1 MVKKAFKTFLLFIFF
16 WSCATYQPPPPSL
29 YIESLPASI
38 VAEFSLEERILAE
51 EAWETLNQGEGKKAE
66 KQISKLGTQ
75 NPIYNVGLAYAYF
88 LQNRL
93 QRAEEFFKVALK
105 DLPDMT
111 LIHSGLAQIYREKG
125 RDDRAFAEFREI
137 LKREPEHPW
146 AKQQYEIFKNKKF
159 DESLLEAKAAIAA
172 GDTEGSKEAYLKA
185 LYYAPQSTEAHL
197 VLADIYKK
205 ENKLQNAL
213 VHLLA
218 ASSSEPKNT
227 EILKDY
233 AEALYQAAQYTKS
246 LKIYEKL
253 QYLEPENKQI
263 MNRIESIKNRLGIY
277 ELPTRYNSIAFSEAV
292 SKEEIAA
299 LLVVKFKGILD
310 EVPGTPPI
318 IIDIAT
324 SWASQFILQVTSLG
338 ILDVYPNHTFQ
349 PKKIVTR
356 AEMAEILLRLINY
369 LEKKGYKFIP
379 QILPE
384 RIQISDVASH
394 NYYYKAIIQILSY
407 NIMDF
412 SLNREFNP
420 DLPVSG
426 QESIRLLDIILA
438 LIK

>member
-1 MVKKAFKTFLLFIFF
+1 VKKAFKIFLFFLFF

-38 VAEFSLEERILAE
+38 VAELSLEQRILAE
-51 EAWETLNQGEGKKAE
+51 DAWETLNRGVGKKAE
-66 KQISKLGTQ
+66 KQISRLGAE

-93 QRAEEFFKVALK
+93 QKAEEFFKIALK
-105 DLPDMT
+105 NFPDMI
-111 LIHSGLAQIYREKG
+111 LIHSGLAQIYQAKG
-125 RDDRAFAEFREI
+125 QDERAFAEYREI
-137 LKREPEHPW
+137 LKREPAHPW
-146 AKQQYEIFKNKKF
+146 AKQQYEVLKNKKYE
-159 DESLLEAKAAIAA
+159 ESLMEAKAAMAA
-172 GDTEGSKEAYLKA
+172 GDKEGSKEAYLKA
-185 LYYAPQSTEAHL
+185 LYYAPQSTEVHL
-197 VLADIYKK
+197 ILADIYKK

-213 VHLLA
+213 VHLQA
-218 ASSSEPKNT
+218 ASSSEPENKG
-227 EILKDY
+227 ILKDY

-246 LKIYEKL
+246 LEIYEKING
-253 QYLEPENKQI
+253 LEPQNKEI
-263 MNRIESIKNRLGIY
+263 VNRIEGIKKRLGIY
-277 ELPTRYNSIAFSEAV
+277 ELPTKYDSIALSEAV

-299 LLVVKFKGILD
+299 LLAVKFKGILD

-338 ILDVYPNHTFQ
+338 IMDIYSNHTFQ

-369 LEKKGYKFIP
+369 LKKKGYKFIQ
-379 QILPE
+379 QIPPE
-384 RIQISDVASH
+384 KIQMSDVASH
-394 NYYYKAIIQILSY
+394 NYYYQAIVQILSY
-407 NIMDF
+407 NIMDL
-412 SLNREFNP
+412 SLEKEFNP
-420 DLPVSG
+420 DLPLSG

>member
-1 MVKKAFKTFLLFIFF
+1 MKKAFKIFLLFIFF

-66 KQISKLGTQ
+66 KQISKLGAQ

-218 ASSSEPKNT
+218 ASSSEPENT

-233 AEALYQAAQYTKS
+233 AEALYQAVQYTKS
-246 LKIYEKL
+246 LEIYEKL
-253 QYLEPENKQI
+253 HNLEPENKQI
-263 MNRIESIKNRLGIY
+263 MNRIEGIKNRLGIY

-299 LLVVKFKGILD
+299 LLVVKFNGILD
-310 EVPGTPPI
+310 KVPGTPPVYHRYCN
-318 IIDIAT
+318 
-324 SWASQFILQVTSLG
+324 FLG
-338 ILDVYPNHTFQ
+338 ITIHPSSNFLGYSGYLSQSHFSTEKNCYPGRDGRNSPSFN
-349 PKKIVTR
+349 KLFGK
-356 AEMAEILLRLINY
+356 
-369 LEKKGYKFIP
+369 
-379 QILPE
+379 E
-384 RIQISDVASH
+384 RIQVYPADPTR
-394 NYYYKAIIQILSY
+394 K
-407 NIMDF
+407 
-412 SLNREFNP
+412 NP
-420 DLPVSG
+420 NLRCCLP
-426 QESIRLLDIILA
+426 QLLL
-438 LIK
+438 

>member
-1 MVKKAFKTFLLFIFF
+1 MKKAFKIFLLFIFF

-66 KQISKLGTQ
+66 KQISKLGAQ

-105 DLPDMT
+105 DLPDMI

-246 LKIYEKL
+246 LEIYEKL
-253 QYLEPENKQI
+253 HNLEPENKHI
-263 MNRIESIKNRLGIY
+263 MNRIEGIKNRLGIY

-310 EVPGTPPI
+310 KAPGTPPI

-338 ILDVYPNHTFQ
+338 ILDIYPNHTFQ

-369 LEKKGYKFIP
+369 LEKKGYKFIQ
-379 QILPE
+379 QIPPE

-407 NIMDF
+407 NIMDL

>member
-1 MVKKAFKTFLLFIFF
+1 MKKAFKISLLVIFF
-16 WSCATYQPPPPSL
+16 WSCASYQATPPSL

-51 EAWETLNQGEGKKAE
+51 EAWGNLNQGKGKKAE
-66 KQISKLGTQ
+66 KQISKLGAQ

-88 LQNRL
+88 VQNRL
-93 QRAEEFFKVALK
+93 QRAEALFKVALK
-105 DLPDMT
+105 DLPNLT
-111 LIHSGLAQIYREKG
+111 LIHSGLAQIYRGKG
-125 RDDRAFAEFREI
+125 RDDRAFAEYREI
-137 LKREPEHPW
+137 LKREPDHPW
-146 AKQQYEIFKNKKF
+146 AKQQYEILKNKKF
-159 DESLLEAKAAIAA
+159 EESLLEAKAAIAE

-197 VLADIYKK
+197 VLADIYLK

-213 VHLLA
+213 VHLQA
-218 ASSSEPKNT
+218 ASSSEPENK
-227 EILKDY
+227 EILRDY

-246 LKIYEKL
+246 LEIYEKL
-253 QYLEPENKQI
+253 NKLEPENKEI
-263 MNRIESIKNRLGIY
+263 AGRIEGIENRLGIY

-299 LLVVKFKGILD
+299 LLAVKFKGILD

-338 ILDVYPNHTFQ
+338 ILDIYPNHTFQ

-356 AEMAEILLRLINY
+356 AEMAEILLRLIDY
-369 LEKKGYKFIP
+369 LKKKEFKFIQ
-379 QILPE
+379 QIPPN

-407 NIMDF
+407 NIMDL
-412 SLNREFNP
+412 SLEREFNP